1 MPDDAL
7 PLATGAKARPAKA
20 GRWRPSVTFA
30 LAFSTCGL
38 ILLSMA
44 VVIAVQ
50 VSVSQKNTFELLREI
65 SGLLVQYMDTA
76 IQGHLEPALDQAE
89 FVGRRIESGEF
100 DLADRERLKS
110 LLTGALAGTPQISAI
125 LTWDRELQQFG
136 IGRDPGGGS
145 VVIARDQ
152 SQDPVMIEAARGM
165 QEAEGAFWGELV
177 FRDGATRINLRRPL
191 RRDGDLLGVMV
202 VAIDVAELSRLAA
215 ELGDVLDA
223 TAFVLY
229 GRDKVLA
236 HPNLTSRHPEQ
247 TPESP
252 VVGLGRVGDLVL
264 SEIWSGRPVRG
275 LDASE
280 YDVEVTTFPVADE
293 YYYAIYREVGAFG
306 ETPWYVGA
314 WFKVEENNVLDRLVD
329 SLVFS
334 LALLLLALVAAF
346 LLGRLIARPIRR
358 LAEGTS
364 RIRHLELE
372 QVESLAPSRLKEL
385 DDQAHAFNA
394 MLSSLRAFETYVP
407 RSLVMR
413 LIQGDERQRVTSEE
427 RSLTVLFTDI
437 VGFTKLS
444 EGTSAAE
451 VAAFLNDHFALL
463 GACVETEAG
472 TVDKFIGDAL
482 MAFWG
487 APDPQPD
494 TAARACRAALAMA
507 RAMEVDNRARAA
519 LGKQAI
525 RLRIGIH
532 SGPVVVG
539 NIGWPGRINYTIVGD
554 TVNSAQRIEV
564 LGKDLDRG
572 DAVTILVSGATA
584 AQLSDDFALEPAG
597 TFEVKGK
604 SEKLEVFRLLAGPG
618 VPKV

>member
-7 PLATGAKARPAKA
+7 PVMAGAKARPAKT
-20 GRWRPSVTFA
+20 GRWRPTVTFA

-44 VVIAVQ
+44 VVIFVQ
-50 VSVSQKNTFELLREI
+50 ISVSRKNTFELLREI
-65 SGLLVQYMDTA
+65 SGLLIQYMDTSV
-76 IQGHLEPALDQAE
+76 QSHLTPARDQAE

-100 DLADRERLKS
+100 DLTERERLGV

-125 LTWDRELQQFG
+125 LTWDLELQQFG
-136 IGRDPGGGS
+136 IGRNPEGGS
-145 VVIARDQ
+145 LVIARDQ
-152 SQDPVMIEAARGM
+152 SSDPLMIEALRDL
-165 QEAEGAFWGELV
+165 ESKEGAFWGELV

-191 RRDGDLLGVMV
+191 RRHGRLIGMLV

-229 GRDKVLA
+229 GRDNILA
-236 HPNLTSRHPEQ
+236 HPNLTSRYPEQ
-247 TPESP
+247 SPESP
-252 VVGLGRVGDLVL
+252 LVGLDRVGDLVL
-264 SEIWSGRPVRG
+264 SEIWSGRPAQG
-275 LDASE
+275 LDASD
-280 YDVEVTTFPVADE
+280 YDAEITTFPVAE
-293 YYYAIYREVGAFG
+293 EWYYAIYREVTAFG

-314 WFKVEENNVLDRLVD
+314 WFKVEENNVIDRLVD

-334 LALLLLALVAAF
+334 LVLLLFALVAAV

-364 RIRHLELE
+364 RIGHLELE
-372 QVESLAPSRLKEL
+372 QVDSLAPSRLKEL
-385 DDQAHAFNA
+385 DDQARAFNA
-394 MLSSLRAFETYVP
+394 MLASLRAFETYVP

-413 LIQGDERQRVTSEE
+413 LIRGGERQKVASEE
-427 RSLTVLFTDI
+427 RSLAVLFTDI
-437 VGFTKLS
+437 VGFAKLS
-444 EGTSAAE
+444 EGVPAAE
-451 VAAFLNDHFALL
+451 VAAFLNDHFGLL
-463 GACVETEAG
+463 GACVEAEAG
-472 TVDKFIGDAL
+472 TVDKFIGDAI

-507 RAMEVDNRARAA
+507 RAVEADNRARTA
-519 LGKQAI
+519 LGKPAI

-554 TVNSAQRIEV
+554 TVNSAQRLEV
-564 LGKDLDRG
+564 LGKELDRG
-572 DAVTILVSGATA
+572 EAVTILVSGAAA

-597 TFEVKGK
+597 TFEIKGK
-604 SEKLEVFRLLAGPG
+604 SEKLEVFRLLAGPEA
-618 VPKV
+618 P

>member
-1 MPDDAL
+1 MPDE
-7 PLATGAKARPAKA
+7 ARPVLA
-20 GRWRPSVTFA
+20 GAEPQPSRTRRWRPSVTFA

-44 VVIAVQ
+44 VVIFVQ
-50 VSVSQKNTFELLREI
+50 INVSQKNTFELLRDI
-65 SGLLVQYMDTA
+65 SGLLVEYMDAA
-76 IQGHLEPALDQAE
+76 IQGHLEPARDQAE

-100 DLADRERLKS
+100 DLADRERLRI

-125 LTWDRELQQFG
+125 LTWDSNLYQYG
-136 IGRDPGGGS
+136 IGRDPEGGS
-145 VVIARDQ
+145 LVIQRDQ
-152 SQDPVMIEAARGM
+152 SGDPLVVEAERHIEG
-165 QEAEGAFWGELV
+165 AEGAFWGELV

-191 RRDGDLLGVMV
+191 RRAGEFIGFMV
-202 VAIDVAELSRLAA
+202 VAIDVRELSRLAA
-215 ELGDVLDA
+215 DLGDVLEA
-223 TAFVLY
+223 TAFVLH
-229 GRDKVLA
+229 GRGEVLA
-236 HPNLTSRHPEQ
+236 HPNLTSNHPDQ
-247 TPESP
+247 TPDSP
-252 VVGLGRVGDLVL
+252 LVGLDRVGDLVL
-264 SEIWSGRPVRG
+264 SEIWSGERPRG
-275 LDASE
+275 LDTTEHAA
-280 YDVEVTTFPVADE
+280 EVTTFPVADE
-293 YYYAIYREVGAFG
+293 YYYAIYREVTGFG
-306 ETPWYVGA
+306 EVPWYVGA
-314 WFKVEENNVLDRLVD
+314 WFKVQEDNVIDRLVD

-334 LALLLLALVAAF
+334 VALLLLALVAAY

-364 RIRHLELE
+364 RIGHLELE

-385 DDQAHAFNA
+385 DDQASAFNA
-394 MLSSLRAFETYVP
+394 MLASLRAFETYVP

-413 LIQGDERQRVTSEE
+413 LIRGGERQKVASEE
-427 RSLTVLFTDI
+427 RALTVLFTDI

-444 EGTSAAE
+444 EGVTAAE
-451 VAAFLNDHFALL
+451 VAAFLNDHFGLL
-463 GACVETEAG
+463 GACVEAEAG

-494 TAARACRAALAMA
+494 TADRACRAALAMA
-507 RAMEVDNRARAA
+507 RATEADNRARAA
-519 LGKQAI
+519 LGKPAI

-564 LGKDLDRG
+564 LGKELDRG

-584 AQLSDDFALEPAG
+584 AQLSDDFALELAG

-604 SEKLEVFRLLAGPG
+604 SEKLEVFRLGTGPDAPAG
-618 VPKV
+618 